1 MAMGD
6 PQPCGCCGRYV
17 LPHGATTTIGGGGC
31 GCFPETTSFTTYQV
45 PIPTWL
51 NEEQKRKFA
60 SKHIEMQKGNVQAGQ
75 EIDDMFM
82 MLIDGYKLNKELS
95 ESKTEEET
103 NS

>member
-6 PQPCGCCGRYV
+6 PQPCECCGRYPV
-17 LPHGATTTIGGGGC
+17 SKANGFYGSCDCQIALSN
-31 GCFPETTSFTTYQV
+31 SFTTYHV

-60 SKHIEMQKGNVQAGQ
+60 SKHIEMQRGNIQAGQ

-95 ESKTEEET
+95 EHESEKGK
-103 NS
+103 S